1 MLLELTLIT
10 ALQHSGAPAQEPQE
24 VLPAVQ
30 DQALPQTESLRYEG
44 EIHLGKIRRLTTEG
58 ENAEG
63 YFGFGGDR
71 IVYQA
76 TFGSMGCDQ
85 IFELDLLSGARRMV
99 STGLGRTT
107 CSFFLPNDDKVLF
120 ASTHGAADDCLPSP
134 DFSQGYVWKI
144 YAEYD
149 LWVRDLETWELK
161 PLAHAPGYDAEA
173 VVSPDGKK
181 IVFTSR
187 RNGDLELYL
196 MDIDGS
202 NIEQLT
208 DKLGYDG
215 GAFFSPDSKQIVW
228 RSYYPTEAADIARY
242 EELLADNSIEPMA
255 LQVRVMD
262 LATRKITQ
270 VTDNGAAN
278 FGPYFHP
285 DGERIIYCS
294 NQDDPTGRDF
304 NLYMINVDGTGNERI
319 TYCDS
324 FDGFPM
330 FSADGKR
337 LIFASNRKG
346 SHSGNTNLFMA
357 EWLDHAAPAVTEGN

>member
-1 MLLELTLIT
+1 MLAFLTLSL
-10 ALQHSGAPAQEPQE
+10 ALQAGAPPAQEP
-24 VLPAVQ
+24 LPAKQ
-30 DQALPQTESLRYEG
+30 DKALPASEDLRYEG
-44 EIHLGKIRRLTTEG
+44 EIHLGKIRRLTTSG

-76 TFGSMGCDQ
+76 TFGDMGCDQ
-85 IFELDLLSGARRMV
+85 IFELDLISGARRMV
-99 STGLGRTT
+99 STGTGRTT
-107 CSFFLPNDDKVLF
+107 CSYFLPGDEKVLF
-120 ASTHGAADDCLPSP
+120 ASTHASADDCLPSP

-144 YAEYD
+144 YPQYD
-149 LWVRDLETWELK
+149 LWVRDLKTWELT

-187 RNGDLELYL
+187 RNGDLDLYL

-202 NIEQLT
+202 NLEQLT
-208 DKLGYDG
+208 TKKGYDG
-215 GAFFSPDSKQIVW
+215 GAFFSPDSKKIVW
-228 RSYYPTEAADIARY
+228 RAYYPEGEEETARY
-242 EELLADNSIEPMA
+242 DALLADDSIEPMA
-255 LQVRVMD
+255 LQIYTMD
-262 LATRKITQ
+262 LESREVTQ

-278 FGPYFHP
+278 FGPYWHP

-294 NQDDPTGRDF
+294 NQDDPQGRDF
-304 NLYMINVDGTGNERI
+304 NLYLIGADGSNNKRI

-330 FSADGKR
+330 FSRDGKR
-337 LIFASNRKG
+337 LIFASNRQG
-346 SHSGNTNLFMA
+346 ETPRNTNLFIA
-357 EWLDHAAPAVTEGN
+357 EWLDDAAPPPTEGN

>member
-1 MLLELTLIT
+1 MTFSALLLS
-10 ALQHSGAPAQEPQE
+10 ALQIPGFGQGQEP
-24 VLPAVQ
+24 LPATQ
-30 DQALPQTESLRYEG
+30 QEALPQAEDLRYEG
-44 EIHLGKIRRLTTEG
+44 EIHFGAIRRLTTEG

-76 TFGSMGCDQ
+76 TFGDMGCDQ
-85 IFELDLLSGARRMV
+85 IFELDLLTGARRMV

-120 ASTHGAADDCLPSP
+120 ASTHGAADDCLPNA

-144 YAEYD
+144 YPEYD
-149 LWVRDLETWELK
+149 LWVRDLETWELT

-173 VVSPDGKK
+173 VVSPNGEK

-187 RNGDLELYL
+187 RNGDLDLYWMNL
-196 MDIDGS
+196 DGS
-202 NIEQLT
+202 GLEQLT
-208 DKLGYDG
+208 DKKGYDG
-215 GAFFSPDSKQIVW
+215 GAFFSADSKKIVW
-228 RSYYPTEAADIARY
+228 RAYYPETDEEIARY
-242 EELLADNSIEPMA
+242 DQLLATDSIEPMA
-255 LQVRVMD
+255 LQVYVMD
-262 LATRKITQ
+262 LETREITQ

-294 NQDDPTGRDF
+294 NQDSPSGRGFD
-304 NLYMINVDGTGNERI
+304 LYLIGVDGQNNERI
-319 TYCDS
+319 TYCEE

-330 FSADGKR
+330 FSANGKQ
-337 LIFASNRKG
+337 LIFASNRQG
-346 SHSGNTNLFMA
+346 SGRGNTNLFIA
-357 EWLDHAAPAVTEGN
+357 EWLDEAAPAVTEGD

>member
-1 MLLELTLIT
+1 MLFELILIT
-10 ALQHSGAPAQEPQE
+10 ALQHSGAPQQEPQA
-24 VLPAVQ
+24 VLPAAQ
-30 DQALPQTESLRYEG
+30 DQALPQAESLRYEG
-44 EIHLGKIRRLTTEG
+44 EVHLGKIRRLTTEG

-85 IFELDLLSGARRMV
+85 IFELDLLTGARRMV

-107 CSFFLPNDDKVLF
+107 CSFFMPNDEKVLF
-120 ASTHGAADDCLPSP
+120 ASTHGAADDCLPSA

-149 LWVRDLETWELK
+149 LWVRDLTTWELT
-161 PLAHAPGYDAEA
+161 PLAHSPGYDAEA

-187 RNGDLELYL
+187 RNGDLDIYL

-208 DKLGYDG
+208 DIQGYDG
-215 GAFFSPDSKQIVW
+215 GPFFSPDSSKIVW
-228 RSYYPTEAADIARY
+228 RAHYPKTDEEIARY
-242 EELLADNSIEPMA
+242 EELLAENSIEPTA
-255 LQVRVMD
+255 LQLYVMD
-262 LATRKITQ
+262 LATRETTQ

-294 NQDDPTGRDF
+294 NQDDPAGRDF
-304 NLYMINVDGTGNERI
+304 NLYLVNVDGTGNERV

-337 LIFASNRKG
+337 LIFASNRMG
-346 SHSGNTNLFMA
+346 SSPRNTNLFIA
-357 EWLDHAAPAVTEGN
+357 EWLNNAAPAVTEAN

>member
-1 MLLELTLIT
+1 MISLFLLAPLLT
-10 ALQHSGAPAQEPQE
+10 QAQEP
-24 VLPAVQ
+24 LPAVQ
-30 DQALPQTESLRYEG
+30 PQALPPVESLRYPG
-44 EIHLGKIRRLTTEG
+44 EIHLGTIRRLTTEG

-76 TFGSMGCDQ
+76 TFGPMGCDQ

-107 CSFFLPNDDKVLF
+107 CSFFLPHDEKVLF
-120 ASTHGAADDCLPSP
+120 ASTHGAADDCLPNA
-134 DFSQGYVWKI
+134 DFSRGYVWKI

-149 LWVRDLETWELK
+149 LWVRDLKTWELT

-187 RNGDLELYL
+187 RNGDLDLYL
-196 MDIDGS
+196 MNLDGTDIQ
-202 NIEQLT
+202 QLT
-208 DKLGYDG
+208 DIKGYDG
-215 GAFFSPDSKQIVW
+215 GAFFSPDSKRIVW
-228 RSYYPTEAADIARY
+228 RSYYPQSAEEIARY
-242 EELLADNSIEPMA
+242 DELLADDSIEPMA
-255 LQVRVMD
+255 LQIRVMD
-262 LATRKITQ
+262 LATREVTQ

-285 DGERIIYCS
+285 DGQRIIYCS
-294 NQDDPTGRDF
+294 NQDDPSGRDF
-304 NLYMINVDGTGNERI
+304 NLYLVNVDGTGNERI

-330 FSADGKR
+330 FSPDGKR
-337 LIFASNRKG
+337 LIFASNREG
-346 SHSGNTNLFMA
+346 ATPRNTNLFLA
-357 EWLDHAAPAVTEGN
+357 EWLDDAAPAVKEGD